1 MRYRNPAARRL
12 TYEVQT
18 MPLPHRLP
26 RDRPVPADPD
36 TILGRKEAARL
47 ANVSLHTFDQARS
60 EGRLAT
66 LPIGP
71 GRCRVHVRWGDV
83 DRVFPPVTKRTEIK
97 GHE

>member
-1 MRYRNPAARRL
+1 
-12 TYEVQT
+12 

-26 RDRPVPADPD
+26 RDRPVPDDPD

-47 ANVSLHTFDQARS
+47 ANVSLHTFDQART

-66 LPIGP
+66 LPIEP

-83 DRVFPPVTKRTEIK
+83 DRVFPPVQARARA
-97 GHE
+97 